1 MSREHKS
8 VYDAVDM
15 IKKAGG
21 AAILAH
27 PLLYHLTMGE
37 LKDLCIK
44 LKDCGLTGIESMYS
58 TYKGFDELTVR
69 KLAHE
74 TGLLESGGS
83 DFHGA
88 NKPDIRLGT
97 GMGNLMI
104 SYDYLDKLRDSLN

>member
-37 LKDLCIK
+37 LKDLCIR

-58 TYKGFDELTVR
+58 TYKGFKE
-69 KLAHE
+69 AC
-74 TGLLESGGS
+74 
-83 DFHGA
+83 
-88 NKPDIRLGT
+88 P
-97 GMGNLMI
+97 
-104 SYDYLDKLRDSLN
+104 